1 MEGVCFGSRVHLSKF
16 SLPARP
22 KKGPAGPELSWW
34 SRWSNWAPK
43 AAGKPSVAGASAS
56 PSSKMFQCSTLVMC
70 DGLAPEKEAVRRLLY
85 PCARSKLRSLLF
97 LIGQKK
103 ARLHTHTVH
112 LDLVSSTCSYCK
124 LYPGVLIKLFN
135 LCTRKRIYEYAQI
148 YCGIFCG
155 SLPKHSSF
163 KITQKKKSWSR
174 GVA

>member
-1 MEGVCFGSRVHLSKF
+1 MIRVSRSSLQILSACEAKEGPSGAGTQLVEQVVELGAKGGGEAERCGSLRQPVLEDVPVQHT
-16 SLPARP
+16 RHVRRT
-22 KKGPAGPELSWW
+22 GPREGS
-34 SRWSNWAPK
+34 
-43 AAGKPSVAGASAS
+43 S
-56 PSSKMFQCSTLVMC
+56 PSPFV
-70 DGLAPEKEAVRRLLY
+70 PVR
-85 PCARSKLRSLLF
+85 A
-97 LIGQKK
+97 QQVKK
-103 ARLHTHTVH
+103 FTFFNRTKKSETAYSYCTSVH

-148 YCGIFCG
+148 YYGIFCG